1 MFSKSKFS
9 QLLEIFILVSLK
21 TLSTNMTLIFSDL
34 ISRVYIW
41 QIISKIKTS
50 YNLLESLHSMYFL
63 FKKIGWISWKFYRQ
77 ANFKVIK
84 ANMAVT

>member
-9 QLLEIFILVSLK
+9 QLLEICILVSLK

-50 YNLLESLHSMYFL
+50 YNLLESLHSRYFL

>member
-1 MFSKSKFS
+1 
-9 QLLEIFILVSLK
+9 
-21 TLSTNMTLIFSDL
+21 MTLIFSDL

-50 YNLLESLHSMYFL
+50 YNLLESSHSRYFL
-63 FKKIGWISWKFYRQ
+63 FKKIGWISCKFYRQ